1 MNLRQFTQVYD
12 RLTNQLAAI
21 DSIAESAAATAG
33 SQDEARAALKNISL
47 DISDL
52 GTALLQNQKQDLDD
66 SGSTVDV
73 GATGG
78 VAASKKAAY
87 IPDECII
94 CLERKPGSLSN
105 TNPYHYFQEYSD

>member
-12 RLTNQLAAI
+12 RLKNQLAAI

-52 GTALLQNQKQDLDD
+52 GTALVHNQNQDLDD
-66 SGSTVDV
+66 SGSTVEV

-78 VAASKKAAY
+78 VAAASKKAAY

-94 CLERKPGSLSN
+94 CLERKPG
-105 TNPYHYFQEYSD
+105 